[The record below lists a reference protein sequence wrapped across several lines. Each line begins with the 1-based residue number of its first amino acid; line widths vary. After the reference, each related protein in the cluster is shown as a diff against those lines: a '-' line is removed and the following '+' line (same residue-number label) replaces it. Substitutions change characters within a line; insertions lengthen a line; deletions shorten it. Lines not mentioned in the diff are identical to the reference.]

1 MGPIQEK
8 LMSMFT
14 PAVSGLGFELW
25 GLEYTPQGK
34 HSVLRLYIDSEDG
47 VTLDDCQQVSYQVS
61 GILEVEDPIKGQY
74 SLEVSS
80 PGVDR
85 PLFTTE
91 QFARYVGANVK
102 VRLRQAVLGRRKF
115 SALIDSVEDD
125 EICLVDETGEA
136 ITVHISDIDKS
147 NLVPEF

>member
-1 MGPIQEK
+1 
-8 LMSMFT
+8 MFT

-25 GLEYTPQGK
+25 GLEYLPQGK

-85 PLFTTE
+85 PLFTSE
-91 QFARYVGANVK
+91 QFTRYVGENVK

-115 SALIDSVEDD
+115 SARIESVEDD
-125 EICLVDETGEA
+125 EICLLDETGEA
-136 ITVHISDIDKS
+136 ITVHISDIDKA

>member
-1 MGPIQEK
+1 
-8 LMSMFT
+8 MSMFS

-25 GLEYTPQGK
+25 GVEYIGQGK
-34 HSVLRLYIDSEDG
+34 HSVLRLYIDSENG
-47 VTLDDCQQVSYQVS
+47 VTLDDCTEVSHQVS

-80 PGVDR
+80 PGLDR

-91 QFARYVGANVK
+91 QFARYVGSKVK

-115 SALIDSVEDD
+115 TAVIDAVEGD
-125 EICLVDETGEA
+125 EIVLVDETGEA
-136 ITVHISDIDKS
+136 ISVHMSDIEKA
-147 NLVPEF
+147 NVEPEF

>member
-1 MGPIQEK
+1 MGPMQEK
-8 LMSMFT
+8 LISMFL

-25 GLEYTPQGK
+25 GVEYIGQGK
-34 HSVLRLYIDSEDG
+34 HSVLRLYIDSENG

-80 PGVDR
+80 PGMDR
-85 PLFTTE
+85 PLFTIEHFT
-91 QFARYVGANVK
+91 RYVGSNVK

-115 SALIDSVEDD
+115 TALIEAVEND
-125 EICLVDETGEA
+125 EIVLVDETGEA
-136 ITVHISDIDKS
+136 INVHMSDIEKA
-147 NLVPEF
+147 NIVPEF